1 MAGVDLV
8 LLEFWNQPLFSS
20 ISVHAP
26 KSNEN
31 DRASGDGPPVAI
43 DNELNVSDV
52 PFSAE
57 KEFKFLA
64 STSTSLLAIVIGAL
78 RKGKP

>member
-1 MAGVDLV
+1 M
-8 LLEFWNQPLFSS
+8 
-20 ISVHAP
+20 HAP

-31 DRASGDGPPVAI
+31 DRAI

-52 PFSAE
+52 PFFSE

-64 STSTSLLAIVIGAL
+64 STSTSLLAIIIGAL